1 MVRARKKKKTPAP
14 VSLAVNKSP
23 AVFIF
28 LHAPDPND
36 LERENARSLI
46 RLRKA
51 RVNILVHDFVYLPKY
66 IVQLIVLCKK
76 PGFQSTVEPRF
87 NEALYNEFLSIKKR
101 CSLPR

>member
-1 MVRARKKKKTPAP
+1 MVRAREKKHPHP
-14 VSLAVNKSP
+14 VALAVNKSP

-36 LERENARSLI
+36 LERENTRSLI

-76 PGFQSTVEPRF
+76 PGFQSTVELRF
-87 NEALYNEFLSIKKR
+87 NDALYNEFLSKKKR
-101 CSLPR
+101 FSLLR